1 MAHINHKIELI
12 MRIKIKL
19 IKRAEIINFCGE
31 WEGKTVREFF
41 IMNVINNVSLIGI

>member
-1 MAHINHKIELI
+1 

-19 IKRAEIINFCGE
+19 IKRTEIINFCSE
-31 WEGKTVREFF
+31 REGKREREFF